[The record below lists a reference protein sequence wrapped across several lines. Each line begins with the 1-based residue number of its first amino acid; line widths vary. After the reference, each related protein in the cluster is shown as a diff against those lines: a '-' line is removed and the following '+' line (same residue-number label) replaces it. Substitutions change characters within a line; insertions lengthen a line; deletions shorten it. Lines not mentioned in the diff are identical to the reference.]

1 VGRLTAL
8 ARSQQEPTA
17 FAAFYRAH
25 APALLR
31 YFARRTLDP
40 EVAADLT
47 AETFA
52 RAYQHRGQF
61 RGTTDQEA
69 GGWLYT
75 IAQRQLLAFQRRGAV
90 ELKALR
96 QLGTDAPGLGED
108 EYERIEELAEIV
120 SLRGKIAAALRELA
134 PSTRLALTLR
144 VVDNLDYRQIAER
157 LDINEPAA
165 RARVSRALRGL
176 HKLTK
181 DAATTP

>member
-1 VGRLTAL
+1 MGSLTAL
-8 ARSQQEPTA
+8 ARSQREPTA
-17 FAAFYRAH
+17 FDAFYHTH

-40 EVAADLT
+40 EAAADLT
-47 AETFA
+47 SETFA

-75 IAQRQLLAFQRRGAV
+75 IAQRQLLGFQRRGAV
-90 ELKALR
+90 EKRALR
-96 QLGTDAPGLGED
+96 QLGIHAPALGDD
-108 EYERIEELAEIV
+108 EYERVEELAELV
-120 SLRGKIAAALRELA
+120 TLRGKIAGALRELA

-144 VVDNLDYRQIAER
+144 VVDDLDYRQIAER

-176 HKLTK
+176 HKLTR
-181 DAATTP
+181 DRARP

>member
-1 VGRLTAL
+1 MGRPTAL
-8 ARSQQEPTA
+8 ARSVKEPTA
-17 FAAFYRAH
+17 FDAFYRAH
-25 APALLR
+25 ANALLR

-40 EVAADLT
+40 EAAADLT

-75 IAQRQLLAFQRRGAV
+75 IAQRQLLAYQKRGAV
-90 ELKALR
+90 EKKAMR
-96 QLGTDAPGLGED
+96 RLGIREPELTDD
-108 EYERIEELAEIV
+108 EYERIEEMAELE
-120 SLRGKIAAALRELA
+120 SLRGKIASALKQLP

-144 VVDNLDYRQIAER
+144 VVEDLDYAEIAQR
-157 LDINEPAA
+157 LDIKEPAA

-176 HKLTK
+176 YEVTK
-181 DAATTP
+181 DGVTS

>member
-1 VGRLTAL
+1 VERLTAL
-8 ARSQQEPTA
+8 ARSRDEPTA
-17 FAAFYRAH
+17 FDAFYHAH

-40 EVAADLT
+40 EAAADLT

-61 RGTTDQEA
+61 RGRTDQEA

-75 IAQRQLLAFQRRGAV
+75 IAQRQLLGFQKRGAV
-90 ELKALR
+90 EKKALR
-96 QLGTDAPGLGED
+96 QLGIQEPELSDD
-108 EYERIEELAEIV
+108 DYDRIEELAELGP
-120 SLRGKIAAALRELA
+120 LRAKIASALRELA

-144 VVDNLDYRQIAER
+144 VVEDLDYREIAER

-181 DAATTP
+181 DGATP